1 MVINKDP
8 QKESSNGEETPQE
21 RKKREMLASGDWRE
35 GDQGELIRV
44 KTIREQLPVG
54 LPSKE
59 RIRELETLNRP
70 MTEAEAREYAL
81 ASFDP
86 SSPMNILFSLVAG
99 AGFDP
104 VGEAAMRVLK
114 GGAGAVKSILPKSAS
129 KAAASKADDV
139 IVTGV
144 DKELDYL
151 DKPNKVYSPEEMEKY
166 NINERGYPKWTD
178 EMSEAEERSWQL
190 AALEDDLLEEQTR
203 DRAAIETLRNIT
215 DSVEELMSTEGKSN
229 LLDFETRG
237 LIDGISEFF
246 GSPHRT
252 GRVGESTLKDLATYF
267 RVMDKKPL
275 NVEGAFPNTQIVTRT
290 PNQYFMR
297 NKTGGV
303 LPKFKLLKNK

>member
-1 MVINKDP
+1 MRLT
-8 QKESSNGEETPQE
+8 KEPPTEGAWE
-21 RKKREMLASGDWRE
+21 RKKRELLATGRFVE
-35 GDQGELIRV
+35 GDQGELIRK

-70 MTEAEAREYAL
+70 MTEVEAREYAL

-86 SSPMNILFSLVAG
+86 SSNMNVLFALAAG

-129 KAAASKADDV
+129 KAASKADDV

-178 EMSEAEERSWQL
+178 KMSEAEERSWQL

-203 DRAAIETLRNIT
+203 DRAAIERLRRVT
-215 DSVEELMSTEGKSN
+215 DSVEELMSTEGRSN

-267 RVMDKKPL
+267 RAMDKKPL